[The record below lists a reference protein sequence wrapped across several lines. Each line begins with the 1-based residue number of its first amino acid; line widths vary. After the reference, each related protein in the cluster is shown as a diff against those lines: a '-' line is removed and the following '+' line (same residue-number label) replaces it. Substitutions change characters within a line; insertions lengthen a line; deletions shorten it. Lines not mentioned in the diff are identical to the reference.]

1 VTLRDKEL
9 ELKEG
14 ELTKLQNDLK
24 IMELNKE
31 EIQNE
36 LEKLKKAL
44 KNTEEHHEKKIEV
57 LNKELQNS

>member
-1 VTLRDKEL
+1 M
-9 ELKEG
+9 KEG

-24 IMELNKE
+24 VIELNKE
-31 EIQNE
+31 ELQNE

-57 LNKELQNS
+57 LNKERRDS